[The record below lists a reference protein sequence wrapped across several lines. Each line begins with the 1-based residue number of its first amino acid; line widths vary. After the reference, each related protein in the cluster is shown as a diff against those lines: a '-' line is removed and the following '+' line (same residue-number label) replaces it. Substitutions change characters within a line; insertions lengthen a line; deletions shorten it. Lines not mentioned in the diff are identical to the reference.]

1 MFAWSRIFVVFR
13 KLQWF
18 MCAPF
23 SHTNP
28 CRRRMPSSCC
38 PKQQKHSNVQNSY
51 SRKLVSQTKSPNIV
65 ELWRLNDPEK
75 APAPARPQR
84 WNEWRRRRRNFI
96 NQVSQASPY
105 SPYSSFGS
113 SKGPVFCKMR
123 KKDLKKKVC
132 QWLLADVKDMASTKH
147 SHRWRWADV
156 HSREP
161 LSAAEPVKAW
171 TLRFGGLELHPVAAQ
186 AGKIQTVQMT
196 KRYFFGGGGFGGASR
211 GLARSCQNSEWY
223 CTVLRSALKNGIDI
237 AVFIMQLFFHP
248 G

>member
-1 MFAWSRIFVVFR
+1 
-13 KLQWF
+13 

-23 SHTNP
+23 WHTNP

-65 ELWRLNDPEK
+65 ELWRLNDLEK

-84 WNEWRRRRRNFI
+84 WNEWRRRRRNFS

-132 QWLLADVKDMASTKH
+132 QWLLADVKDVASTPMALMGRCPLQGATF
-147 SHRWRWADV
+147 SCWACEGMDIEVWRTGAAPSCGS
-156 HSREP
+156 SR
-161 LSAAEPVKAW
+161 
-171 TLRFGGLELHPVAAQ
+171 
-186 AGKIQTVQMT
+186 
-196 KRYFFGGGGFGGASR
+196 
-211 GLARSCQNSEWY
+211 
-223 CTVLRSALKNGIDI
+223 
-237 AVFIMQLFFHP
+237 
-248 G
+248 